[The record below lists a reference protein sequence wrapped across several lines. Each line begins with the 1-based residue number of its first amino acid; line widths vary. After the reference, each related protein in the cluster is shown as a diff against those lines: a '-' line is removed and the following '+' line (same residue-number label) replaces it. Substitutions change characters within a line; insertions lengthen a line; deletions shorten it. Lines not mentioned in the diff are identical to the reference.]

1 MSEPKSIQIDVN
13 IMGLSYKLACK
24 EGEDRALR
32 EAASYLNEKMCAIR
46 DASKVKGTDRI
57 AVMAAL
63 GMAADLLSTKA
74 HDGPLSG
81 MSIGEVKQKIQSM
94 NDTIDQ
100 VLTPQENLF

>member
-24 EGEDRALR
+24 EGEDRALC